1 MTNRLPLL
9 LLPLLLLTAC
19 NDALRDVKELR
30 ITRNGLYLEGID
42 TAIGQKQLSDSL
54 VRFCEERHHWKVE
67 ADADARAMDFKPI
80 LVAALVR
87 QPCKGLLHLKTEHSE
102 SWVMPLIPI
111 SRNYY
116 SLDETDTTKP
126 VLCMTAYA
134 HPFGLGLTLMSGML
148 DPINTVHTKEG
159 KEYVRDDSKPR
170 KVAEAWQDED
180 GRCLVP
186 FRKARCV
193 DTLETDRKYLRMGRL
208 DMLVD
213 TIRGDSLPK
222 GLSKKPLTLEMSL
235 RAQFHVLRGIQGALS
250 RSNYYHLMAD
260 SSMSANMLFDRIS
273 AFRRINIDFNTF
285 ELH

>member
-1 MTNRLPLL
+1 M
-9 LLPLLLLTAC
+9 
-19 NDALRDVKELR
+19 RDQKELR
-30 ITRNGLYLEGID
+30 ITRDGLFLEDIKRPLS
-42 TAIGQKQLSDSL
+42 TKELSDSM
-54 VRFCEERHHWKVE
+54 VHFCEERHHWKIV
-67 ADADARAMDFKPI
+67 ADADARAMDFKPV
-80 LVAALVR
+80 LEAALVR

-116 SLDETDTTKP
+116 SLDEADTSKP

-148 DPINTVHTKEG
+148 APINTVHTKEG
-159 KEYVRDDSKPR
+159 KEYVRDDTKPN
-170 KVAEAWQDED
+170 KVALAWQDKD
-180 GRCLVP
+180 GRCLVA
-186 FRKARCV
+186 FRKALCV
-193 DTLETDRKYLRMGRL
+193 DSLEADRKYQRMGRL
-208 DMLVD
+208 DMLID

-222 GLSKKPLTLEMSL
+222 DVTLKPLTLEMSL
-235 RAQFHVLRGIQGALS
+235 RAQFHVLRGIRGALS

-260 SSMSANMLFDRIS
+260 STMSANMLFDRIS